1 MRISIA
7 EARKALADMINRA
20 ACGGERITLL
30 RRGRP
35 AAAIVA
41 LRDPELLETLE
52 DQADIAA
59 ARAVLA
65 DPDQRP
71 IPWAKAKRGGLS
83 RE

>member
-7 EARKALADMINRA
+7 EARKALADMVNRA
-20 ACGGERITLL
+20 AYGGERITLL

-35 AAAIVA
+35 AAAIVS
-41 LRDPELLETLE
+41 LRDLALLEALE
-52 DQADIAA
+52 DRADIDA

-71 IPWAKAKRGGLS
+71 IPWAEAKSALG
-83 RE
+83 E